1 MKSPSLRNFLLS
13 VLGKLI
19 EPHPSIKDQRKRLE
33 AKMVSFMVLVM
44 IIGVVLNLI
53 FSNGLNIYIIIGI
66 GLSYIISR
74 TKHYQISIYLL
85 VGGLLAS
92 TIYSILVGREFDS
105 HTIFINVAWLSLSLV
120 FASILLTVR
129 KSIFIAIIHLVA
141 IFSLA
146 YFVPDIDLRA
156 IGVSIG
162 FLLVF
167 SSLLITTMQLRNLL
181 EETRQAEISMQAT
194 HDQLTG
200 LPNRILFHDRL
211 AQALARAE
219 RRESIFSVLY
229 LDLDNFKYVNDEYSH
244 DDGDRTLRIIAE
256 RIQNCIRNSDTAG
269 RISGDEFL
277 VLLENIEN
285 SENAAVISQ
294 KILNAISRPITGKDQ
309 EIMVTASIGITI
321 FPEDG
326 KTNGELIQNADI
338 AMYYAKSV
346 GKNSFSFFKPEMK
359 SKTLKNIALS
369 KNLQYAHDN
378 KEFYLEYQPQ
388 YDIRTEKVFGAEAL
402 IRWRHPQHGLI
413 NPREFIS
420 VAENNGM
427 IIPIGEWVI
436 KDVLALQ
443 NSFENSS
450 RQRVRLS
457 VNVSGRQI
465 KDPHFIKKLDD
476 IITASKINPNCLELE
491 ITEGNIFENYNQTVS
506 VLKEIR
512 SLDVRL
518 AIDNFGIGYSS
529 LSHLESLPF
538 DTLKIDS
545 SFIHR
550 ISNPKV
556 SPPILTGIISIA
568 ADLGLEVIAEGV
580 ENGTQL
586 EFLRT
591 SGCYLA
597 QGNLLKPSLDQNKFK
612 NLLAKQ
618 HIE

>member
-44 IIGVVLNLI
+44 IVGIVLNYI
-53 FSNGLNIYIIIGI
+53 FSKGLTIYTLIGI
-66 GLSYIISR
+66 GLGYIISR
-74 TKHYQISIYLL
+74 TKYYQISIYLL
-85 VGGLLAS
+85 IGGLLAS

-105 HTIFINVAWLSLSLV
+105 HTIFIHVAWLSLSLV

-129 KSIFIAIIHLVA
+129 KSIFVAIIHLVA

-181 EETRQAEISMQAT
+181 EETRQEEISIQAT

-211 AQALARAE
+211 EQALARAE
-219 RRESIFSVLY
+219 RRKTIFSVLY

-256 RIQNCIRNSDTAG
+256 RIKKCIRNSDTAG

-285 SENAAVISQ
+285 SENAAAISQ
-294 KILNAISRPITGKDQ
+294 KILDAISRPITSNGP
-309 EIMVTASIGITI
+309 EIMITASIGITI

-326 KTNGELIQNADI
+326 KTNVELMQNADI
-338 AMYYAKSV
+338 AMYYAKSE
-346 GKNSFSFFKPEMK
+346 GKNSFSFFRPEMK
-359 SKTLKNIALS
+359 SEILKNIALS
-369 KNLQYAHDN
+369 KNLQTAHDN
-378 KEFYLEYQPQ
+378 NEFYLEYQPQ

-402 IRWRHPQHGLI
+402 IRWRHPQQGLI
-413 NPREFIS
+413 KPREFIS

-436 KDVLALQ
+436 KDVLSLQ
-443 NSFENSS
+443 NNFENSS
-450 RQRVRLS
+450 RQRVRIS

-465 KDPHFIKKLDD
+465 KDPHFIKKLDE
-476 IITASKINPNCLELE
+476 IITTSKINPNCLELE
-491 ITEGNIFENYNQTVS
+491 ITEGTIFENYDQTVS

-512 SLDVRL
+512 SLGIRL
-518 AIDNFGIGYSS
+518 AIDNFGTGYSS

-580 ENGTQL
+580 ENRTQL
-586 EFLRT
+586 EFLRA
-591 SGCYLA
+591 SGCYLV
-597 QGNLLKPSLDQNKFK
+597 QGYLLKPSLDQNKFI